1 MIDAFAGAA
10 FRGFGMARAAEAMLR
25 TMGATTVHVVREAQ
39 FTGTMQQRQLGQTQ
53 PQYSDVQVGPAVV
66 QVETQPASAMK
77 ISVILAG
84 RTVMKLAQAEGATSG
99 SAWLLSARGI
109 LFQGGLLRITD
120 VRAELFAG
128 VEYLYHVKAEV

>member
-1 MIDAFAGAA
+1 MIDAFGGSA

-39 FTGTMQQRQLGQTQ
+39 FTGSLQQRQLGQTQ
-53 PQYSDVQVGPAVV
+53 PQYNDVQVGPAVLR
-66 QVETQPASAMK
+66 VESNSGSVMK
-77 ISVILAG
+77 IGVILAG
-84 RTVMKLAQAEGATSG
+84 STVKKLAQAEGAESG
-99 SAWLLSARGI
+99 TAWLLNARGI
-109 LFQGGLLRITD
+109 LFQGTLLRITD